1 MEAFHS
7 EPLKYITDSVI
18 EVFRGLYDPRNTAWF
33 DRQMEALFRVEQS
46 TIESDNNVWVVPSEK
61 IVSSYIPKA
70 ETTVPMLVDFLSDAL
85 SRAKE
90 SDHRN
95 YTYDDYNRIDTYELA
110 LKKWETAYWYY
121 KDMVGSVEP
130 QPTKSAANF
139 KNAAG
144 SPQAATGEPQRPTIP
159 MEGEMPTESKK
170 EWNNTASYEP
180 FTDLINDT
188 FDKDKVLAWLHKK
201 TDNKKGKLV
210 AYYFTALYDGGIL
223 HDYPK
228 EATFEAE
235 FPLVKGTFEGI
246 LCHWRLCRKKEE
258 KLTETEKRKVHAYKE
273 VVSKIDVPE
282 FA

>member
-18 EVFRGLYDPRNTAWF
+18 EVFHGLYDPKNTAWF
-33 DRQMEALFRVEQS
+33 DRRMEALFRVEQS

-95 YTYDDYNRIDTYELA
+95 YTYGDYNRIVTYELA
-110 LKKWETAYWYY
+110 LEKWETAYWYY
-121 KDMVGSVEP
+121 NDMADGVEP

-144 SPQAATGEPQRPTIP
+144 SPQAVTGEPQRPTVP
-159 MEGEMPTESKK
+159 MEGEKAASDDSAIPKQKGKPGRKQKPWSGCVINGNEWVTAQLHNLIDGKKDSGAVLYIAAARSNRLITKPTYTQFK
-170 EWNNTASYEP
+170 EEFGEIATKAIYNKYIDTAIWANNTD
-180 FTDLINDT
+180 F
-188 FDKDKVLAWLHKK
+188 
-201 TDNKKGKLV
+201 V
-210 AYYFTALYDGGIL
+210 AA
-223 HDYPK
+223 K
-228 EATFEAE
+228 ES
-235 FPLVKGTFEGI
+235 LK
-246 LCHWRLCRKKEE
+246 
-258 KLTETEKRKVHAYKE
+258 
-273 VVSKIDVPE
+273 
-282 FA
+282 